1 MKSNKDLTISEFLCA
16 QNIKRA
22 MLRTDDINLVEHYLK
37 QALVELYK

>member
-22 MLRTDDINLVEHYLK
+22 MLNIDDKETVEVFLTK
-37 QALVELYK
+37 ALVELYK

>member
-22 MLRTDDINLVEHYLK
+22 MLNMDDRETVEGLLK
-37 QALVELYK
+37 KALVELYK